1 MAYAQEAVHPYNT
14 SEGKKEQ
21 VEQMFNNIAHSYDL
35 LNHLLSLG
43 IDRSWRRKTIEALR
57 NEGHG
62 EVLDVATGTGDFAI
76 LACERLDIKKLVAV
90 DISEGMMDVGRQ
102 KVEAAGLGDK
112 IEFKREDCEHL
123 SFADST
129 FDAVISAYG
138 IRNLSDLDAG
148 LREILRV
155 LKPGGV
161 AALLELCVP
170 RRFPMKQLF
179 WLYSHAVMPLVGRL
193 VSHDGRAYCYL
204 PATMERFPQGER
216 MKEILMENGFST
228 AGFKRFTFG
237 LSTMYIAR
245 K

>member
-1 MAYAQEAVHPYNT
+1 MTYAQEAIRPYNE
-14 SEGKKEQ
+14 SEGKTEQ
-21 VEQMFNNIAHSYDL
+21 VEHMFDNIAHSYDL

-43 IDRSWRRKTIEALR
+43 IDRSWRRKTLDTLR
-57 NEGHG
+57 DESHAR
-62 EVLDVATGTGDFAI
+62 VLDVATGTGDFAI
-76 LACERLDIKKLVAV
+76 LACKRLGVEQLVAV

-102 KVEAAGLGDK
+102 KAEAAGLGET
-112 IEFKREDCEHL
+112 IAFKHEDCEHL
-123 SFADST
+123 SFADES

-148 LREILRV
+148 LREMVRV

-179 WLYSHAVMPLVGRL
+179 WLYSHAVMPLVGRI
-193 VSHDGRAYCYL
+193 VSRDKRAYAYL
-204 PATMERFPQGER
+204 PATMERFPHGEE
-216 MKEILMENGFST
+216 MEEILKKNGFRS
-228 AGFKRFTFG
+228 AQFKRFTFG